1 MPDFIGYHMDLKQF
15 TTPEL
20 KKVLR
25 EKKYLNVWSYS
36 RIQDEL
42 LRRGEGYYRD

>member
-1 MPDFIGYHMDLKQF
+1 MVGFIVYGMNLRRF

-20 KKVLR
+20 KKVMR

-42 LRRGEGYYRD
+42 FRRGEGYYRD